1 MVVSIVSHGSR
12 IVFGPTRCDHDLSI
26 AMLGGFELG
35 PTTEQVQ
42 GESWQSTRYS
52 VFFPNY
58 CPHVSCE
65 LVSYLSIDK

>member
-1 MVVSIVSHGSR
+1 
-12 IVFGPTRCDHDLSI
+12 
-26 AMLGGFELG
+26 MLGGFKLG

-42 GESWQSTRYS
+42 GESLQSTRYS
-52 VFFPNY
+52 VFSPNY